1 MITAATQNAVDSMS
15 SRVPRKPCASIISID
30 FEAVPS
36 LRRYYE
42 RFCTKYYKLYYFDAT
57 NRYHASE
64 DSLTALQQKVL
75 ETLKLQQ

>member
-36 LRRYYE
+36 LRGYYE
-42 RFCTKYYKLYYFDAT
+42 RFCTKYYKLYYVDAAS
-57 NRYHASE
+57 RYHAS
-64 DSLTALQQKVL
+64 DSSLNALQQKVL
-75 ETLKLQQ
+75 ETLDLQQ